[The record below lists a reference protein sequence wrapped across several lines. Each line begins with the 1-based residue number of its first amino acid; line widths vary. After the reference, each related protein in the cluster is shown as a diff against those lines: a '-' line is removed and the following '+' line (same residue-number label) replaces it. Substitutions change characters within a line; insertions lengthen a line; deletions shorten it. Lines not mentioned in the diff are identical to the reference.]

1 MGAFRRRYL
10 AVLAVVLAVISAVV
24 LARDAAAQARP
35 RPEPR
40 VAYQRLD
47 SLEKAALTGVTF
59 AERLSAV
66 TTITSIALHEQ
77 RDNADCALGSAP
89 SVIKFPGLVNRLAS
103 IYRQSQDRSLREAI
117 LHLMAFMVECAE
129 AVAFLASAAE
139 EAPPVPLA
147 PAYGVMTDDMRSPLQ
162 AHAIA
167 VLSRFADLGE
177 NALRRLHG
185 QGTVRDSTA
194 RVRLEALAGQGF
206 RRPPY

>member
-1 MGAFRRRYL
+1 MGAFRHRRLAGL
-10 AVLAVVLAVISAVV
+10 AVAFVAIVH
-24 LARDAAAQARP
+24 AREVAAQSRSRA
-35 RPEPR
+35 EPG

-47 SLEKAALTGVTF
+47 SLERAALTGASF
-59 AERLSAV
+59 AERLDAV
-66 TTITSIALHEQ
+66 STITSIALHEA
-77 RDNADCALGSAP
+77 RDGADCALGSAP
-89 SVIKFPGLVNRLAS
+89 SVIKFPGLVDRLAS

-117 LHLMAFMVECAE
+117 LHRMAFMVECAE
-129 AVAFLASAAE
+129 AVAFLVSAAE
-139 EAPPVPLA
+139 EAPPA
-147 PAYGVMTDDMRSPLQ
+147 PPAPYYGVMTDNMRSPLQ